1 MANTNV
7 KMVRGDT
14 LAFALKVEFDED
26 VQELDTAFFSC
37 KKNYDD
43 YVYIFQK
50 SLNDGIEI
58 VDSDEKSV
66 TYRIRVAPIDTKTLE
81 PGNYFYDFQIGIN
94 QDVFTIR
101 KGVLKIEKDMT
112 F

>member
-1 MANTNV
+1 MSNTNV

-26 VQELDTAFFSC
+26 VQTLDSAYFSC
-37 KKNYDD
+37 KSNYDD
-43 YVYIFQK
+43 YGFIFQK
-50 SLNDGIEI
+50 SLSDGIEI
-58 VDSDEKSV
+58 VDSDEISV
-66 TYRIRVAPIDTKTLE
+66 TYRVRVAPTDTKTLE

-94 QDVFTIR
+94 HDVFTIQ

-112 F
+112 Y